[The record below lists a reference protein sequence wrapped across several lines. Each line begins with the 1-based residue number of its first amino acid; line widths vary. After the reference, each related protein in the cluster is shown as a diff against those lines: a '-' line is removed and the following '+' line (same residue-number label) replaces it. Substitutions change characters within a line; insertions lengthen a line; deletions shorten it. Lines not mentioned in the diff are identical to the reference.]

1 MKSHTHPLRVAIVGS
16 GPSGFFCADYLL
28 RLAKPCAVALFERW
42 PWPFGLVRDAVAP
55 DKPKIRAAMSAF
67 TRTALSHGF
76 AFRGNVTVGRDISLE
91 ELRRHYHAVIIAA
104 GAPRPRPLEI
114 QGDTL
119 PGCVNAI
126 DLAGWYN
133 GRPDCASLAPD
144 LDCKSVVII
153 GAGNAAMDMA
163 RMLAAPPEYL
173 AHTDIASNALAALAS
188 STIRDIH
195 VVARRGPYDVRFA
208 PVELEELA
216 RIPGCAVEIH
226 ADPAELENAGHD
238 PARKRL
244 LKAYH
249 AAGRHHD
256 GERRVH
262 LHFNLTPTAVLGGE
276 KVSGVLFEDQDQAP
290 VHIPCG
296 LTVVSTGQT
305 GASFPGLPFDE
316 GSRSIPESAGRIQV
330 AGGALPGMY
339 IAGGGKRGANTN
351 IGANKPDCLEAVR
364 SLLEDRPLLES
375 ASLHEEEDLLKLLAD
390 RGVRVVTFDDWQRL
404 DEMERLRGQA
414 KGKLRDRF
422 LALDEVFHAL
432 DTTYRN
438 GGEDVPRKT

>member
-1 MKSHTHPLRVAIVGS
+1 MKTDAHPLRVAVIGS

-28 RLAKPCAVALFERW
+28 RLAKPCTVALYERW

-55 DKPKIRAAMSAF
+55 DKPKIRAAMTAF
-67 TRTALSHGF
+67 TRTALSHGCS
-76 AFRGNVTVGRDISLE
+76 FRGNVTVGRDVSLE
-91 ELRRHYHAVIIAA
+91 ELGRHYHAVIIAA

-114 QGDTL
+114 QGGTL

-133 GRPDCASLAPD
+133 GRPDCVSLAPD
-144 LDCKSVVII
+144 LDCASVVII

-173 AHTDIASNALAALAS
+173 AHTDIASNALVALAAS
-188 STIRDIH
+188 GVRDIH
-195 VVARRGPYDVRFA
+195 LVARRGPYDVRFA

-216 RIPGCAVEIH
+216 RIPGCTVEIH
-226 ADPAELENAGHD
+226 ADFSELENAGDD

-249 AAGRHHD
+249 AAGKHHG
-256 GERRVH
+256 GERRIH
-262 LHFNLTPTAVLGGE
+262 LHYHLAPTAVLGGK
-276 KVSGVLFEDQDQAP
+276 KVSGVLFEDRDQTP

-296 LTVVSTGQT
+296 LAVVSIGQT
-305 GASFPGLPFDE
+305 GAPFPGLPFDE
-316 GSRSIPESAGRIQV
+316 VSRSIPELAGRIQG
-330 AGGALPGMY
+330 AGGALSGMY

-351 IGANKPDCLEAVR
+351 IGANKPDCLETVR
-364 SLLEDRPLLES
+364 SLIEDRPLLES
-375 ASLHEEEDLLKLLAD
+375 GPLHEEGELLNLLAD
-390 RGVRVVTFDDWQRL
+390 RGVRVVTFDDWQHI
-404 DEMERLRGQA
+404 DEMERLRGRD

-422 LALDEVFHAL
+422 LALNEVFHAL
-432 DTTYRN
+432 DAARGD
-438 GGEDVPRKT
+438 GGEGVPPKR